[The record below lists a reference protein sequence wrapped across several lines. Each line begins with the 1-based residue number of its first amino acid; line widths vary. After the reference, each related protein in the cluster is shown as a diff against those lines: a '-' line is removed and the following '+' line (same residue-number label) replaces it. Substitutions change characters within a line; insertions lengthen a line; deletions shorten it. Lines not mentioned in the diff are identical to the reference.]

1 VSILTGEKSAFSV
14 MEASAGIAIHVTSP
28 YVLLVRDRFNLWKG
42 GVAMAFE
49 PILLEKKEQV
59 GLITLNRPQ
68 KFNTFNTQMAE
79 ELNAAL
85 CQLDED
91 TEVRVIIIKGAGK
104 VFSTGIDVSEF
115 HGKTLSEYHRWLTP
129 MDQMHLTVASMG
141 KPVIA
146 MVHGYAVA
154 NGAGLMVAADF
165 AVVAEG
171 TQIGTTAI
179 NVGLLCTGPIIPM
192 SYGLG
197 KKKTLEMLL
206 SGDMIDA
213 REAERLGLVNKVV
226 PAEKLEEE
234 TFAFAQKLIAK
245 SPVAIEIGKKFYYQM
260 IDMPFRQRFV
270 LNSEI
275 MARLCITEGAQEGVK
290 AFIEKRKP
298 VWKGK

>member
-1 VSILTGEKSAFSV
+1 MS
-14 MEASAGIAIHVTSP
+14 
-28 YVLLVRDRFNLWKG
+28 
-42 GVAMAFE
+42 FE
-49 PILLEKKEQV
+49 TIIIEKKDKI
-59 GLITLNRPQ
+59 GILTLNRPQ
-68 KFNTFNTQMAE
+68 KFNTFTKQLAE
-79 ELNAAL
+79 ELNTAIR
-85 CQLDED
+85 QMDED
-91 TEVRVIIIKGAGK
+91 VEVRVVIIKGAGK

-115 HGKTLSEYHRWLTP
+115 QGKAPSEYHPWLSL
-129 MDQMHLTVASMG
+129 MDQMHLTIASMG

-154 NGAGLMVAADF
+154 NGAGLMAAADF
-165 AVVAEG
+165 AIVAEG

-213 REAERLGLVNKVV
+213 KEAERLGLVNKVV
-226 PAEKLEEE
+226 PVDRLEEE
-234 TFAFAQKLIAK
+234 TFAFAQKLASK
-245 SPVAIEIGKKFYYQM
+245 SPIAMQMGKNFYYQM

-270 LNSEI
+270 LNSEV
-275 MARLCITEGAQEGVK
+275 MTRLSMTEDAHEGIR
-290 AFIEKRKP
+290 AFTEKRQP

>member
-1 VSILTGEKSAFSV
+1 
-14 MEASAGIAIHVTSP
+14 MVTPVTFPFALSG
-28 YVLLVRDRFNLWKG
+28 RDRFSLRKG
-42 GVAMAFE
+42 ELAMAFE
-49 PILLEKKEQV
+49 TILIEKKNQI

-68 KFNTFNTQMAE
+68 KFNTFSTQLAE

-91 TEVRVIIIKGAGK
+91 DETRVIIIKGAGK
-104 VFSTGIDVSEF
+104 VFSTGIDISEF
-115 HGKTLSEYHRWLTP
+115 HGKTPSEYHRWLTP
-129 MDQMHLTVASMG
+129 MDQMHLTIASMG

-146 MVHGYAVA
+146 MVHGFAVA
-154 NGAGLMVAADF
+154 NGAGLVAAADF
-165 AVVAEG
+165 AIMAEDAKL
-171 TQIGTTAI
+171 GTTAI

-197 KKKTLEMLL
+197 KKKILEMLL

-213 REAERLGLVNKVV
+213 KEAERLGLVNKVV

-234 TFAFAQKLIAK
+234 TFAFAQKLISK
-245 SPVAIEIGKKFYYQM
+245 SPVALRMGKNFYYQM

-270 LNSEI
+270 LNSEV
-275 MARLCITEGAQEGVK
+275 MTRLATTEDALEGIN

>member
-1 VSILTGEKSAFSV
+1 MSFKTIL
-14 MEASAGIAIHVTSP
+14 I
-28 YVLLVRDRFNLWKG
+28 
-42 GVAMAFE
+42 
-49 PILLEKKEQV
+49 EKKNKI
-59 GLITLNRPQ
+59 GMITLNRPQ
-68 KFNTFNTQMAE
+68 KFNTFSSQMAG

-85 CQLDED
+85 RQLDED
-91 TEVRVIIIKGAGK
+91 AEVRVLIIKGAGK

-115 HGKTLSEYHRWLTP
+115 HGKTPSEYHRWLTL
-129 MDQMHLTVASMG
+129 MDQMHFTIASMG

-154 NGAGLMVAADF
+154 NGAGLVAAADF
-165 AVVAEG
+165 AIVAEG

-206 SGDMIDA
+206 GGEMIDA
-213 REAERLGLVNKVV
+213 KEAERLGLVNKVV

-234 TFAFAQKLIAK
+234 TFTFAQKLISK
-245 SPVAIEIGKKFYYQM
+245 SPVAIQMGKNFYYQM

-270 LNSEI
+270 LNSEM
-275 MARLCITEGAQEGVK
+275 MARLCITEDAQEGVK
-290 AFIEKRKP
+290 AFIEKRQP
-298 VWKGK
+298 IWKGK

>member
-1 VSILTGEKSAFSV
+1 MSYEMILIEK
-14 MEASAGIAIHVTSP
+14 
-28 YVLLVRDRFNLWKG
+28 RDQ
-42 GVAMAFE
+42 
-49 PILLEKKEQV
+49 I

-79 ELNAAL
+79 ELNGAL
-85 CQLDED
+85 RQLDED
-91 TEVRVIIIKGAGK
+91 TEARVVIVRGEGQ

-115 HGKTLSEYHRWLTP
+115 QEKTPSEYHRWLTL
-129 MDQMHLTVASMG
+129 MDQMYFTIPSMG

-154 NGAGLMVAADF
+154 NGAGLMAAADF
-165 AVVAEG
+165 AIVAEG

-213 REAERLGLVNKVV
+213 KEAERLGLVNKVV
-226 PAEKLEEE
+226 PADQLQEK

-245 SPVAIEIGKKFYYQM
+245 SPLTLRIGKEFYYQM
-260 IDMPFRQRFV
+260 IDMPFRQRFA
-270 LNSEI
+270 LNREV
-275 MARLCITEGAQEGVK
+275 MTRLCSTEDAIEGIS
-290 AFIEKRKP
+290 AFIEKRQP
-298 VWKGK
+298 RWKGK